1 MEQLGKTKKKRSVY
15 FNKQNLRNFLLLK
28 HTPNPHSTLSNQEN
42 KVTTDKPKISYA
54 KALMMNSIPLQDNKY
69 SFNIQPNSEILKEK
83 LKAQHPARQT
93 FK

>member
-1 MEQLGKTKKKRSVY
+1 M
-15 FNKQNLRNFLLLK
+15 LLK

-42 KVTTDKPKISYA
+42 KATTDKPKVSYA

-69 SFNIQPNSEILKEK
+69 SLNIQPNSEILKEK
-83 LKAQHPARQT
+83 LKAQHPATQT